1 MLRRQRGQSQ
11 HEVETHTP
19 RRLPNFPR
27 PPEVAPTFVDQE
39 DIVSNPSEDES
50 RFSYRTH
57 FRRQSSSGHGR
68 PLPPLPEAR
77 PGSAPYSYHDPALA
91 HSRGTSEQ
99 YIQPGGLHPPPV
111 QSVPHAPASV
121 PRTES
126 LNPFAKPF
134 VFGAPPPTTT
144 FNPLAVNTNLGH
156 VRAPSF
162 GKPLSA
168 AAPEFKPNFTF
179 RPPPGVPQLTFSSPS
194 VQRPLP
200 TPPLDSAASPG
211 RTVAGRENQGREKR
225 QRRGSSASLEDGD
238 GSDGEGHNTMSS
250 FKFPFDI
257 AKAVSA
263 PTSPPGGSLKEIALK
278 ATAKPFTLSG
288 WSGTLGP
295 RPISEGGENTVS
307 GPSSEPGGAH
317 DLPYPPTMKSK
328 RAPIPLDFKHPVST
342 NTVPAGLFKALVS
355 VDGDDRTRR
364 TVRSRLSSRD
374 IFEHSPRPSLDD
386 LDMPPISHRISRNR
400 MFTEPGLRESSPPND
415 IFTPE
420 RIVRRSS
427 APTRHLHHRS
437 DDDSGSDMSLPPV
450 NLSRRLEMQQ
460 YEQRLEYMLDEKFEV
475 MKHQL
480 TETTRADGRAT
491 LSSDTEAMIS
501 EVVSL
506 FRAQLQASAAKGLED
521 SQTDARGEL
530 DFELMKGIIDQK
542 HAESRALL
550 QQDIRQ
556 ILAAQ
561 SRDPAFLQ
569 FADELASRT
578 LNAVAGA
585 TSQLSMQMQAIE
597 ANRPPSDSQ
606 TVAHEVMRV
615 LMPQI
620 VSLRAE
626 PIDYESLTAQ
636 LTQAV
641 KPHISQ
647 LIDLASDKRETASLI
662 VDRLRPLLP
671 TLVPPSPTIDEE
683 ALVGRLTTE
692 VRKIVAPLDAHE
704 IKEQVS
710 DLVVERLDSR
720 LAVRD
725 RALNVDALT
734 DKVMQSVSELLA
746 PIREIQAGIEVL
758 GKRTPEKQSVP
769 QQLDLSAVRQDILST
784 LSDLPARLAAATDA
798 LGSAQSEFRIHTEKA
813 DKGSPDAKNLSQIEG
828 AVREVAREQQRLI
841 SHTQEFSN
849 FCDDIVKHIN
859 TLPEAMLEATRILQ
873 TAHADFSSRDTSQ
886 KDAEEIRRLMATSAD
901 LQVQLAKARGQHG
914 QVRVEK
920 DMLADRLKA
929 TETERDRLSI
939 RVENL
944 QESVTARASELAAAE
959 AKNIELEEALSRA
972 LERLKAADVQ
982 AQTDSQR
989 IAQLQAS
996 NSQLSTEKQ
1005 QLKAQVCLRRS
1016 YDETPAKPS
1025 PRSTRSTC
1033 VLPSS
1038 HARRTWLLTNSSYNT
1053 GNMRT
1058 LQLSRTTGMC
1068 FTPRPNRSRI
1078 SRNSSVRQ
1086 TPRS

>member
-1 MLRRQRGQSQ
+1 MLRRQRHQSQ
-11 HEVETHTP
+11 HEIETHTP

-27 PPEVAPTFVDQE
+27 PPDIAPTFVDQD

-50 RFSYRTH
+50 RFNYRGH
-57 FRRQSSSGHGR
+57 YPRPSSSGHGR

-99 YIQPGGLHPPPV
+99 YTQPGGLHPPPV
-111 QSVPHAPASV
+111 QQAAASATG
-121 PRTES
+121 PRIES

-134 VFGAPPPTTT
+134 VFGAPPPAPT
-144 FNPLAVNTNLGH
+144 FTPPAINTSLGH

-168 AAPEFKPNFTF
+168 AAPEFRPSFTF
-179 RPPPGVPQLTFSSPS
+179 RPPPGVPQLTFSSPPAP
-194 VQRPLP
+194 RPLP
-200 TPPLDSAASPG
+200 TPPLAGVASPN
-211 RTVAGRENQGREKR
+211 RAAAGRENQGREKR
-225 QRRGSSASLEDGD
+225 QRRGSSVTLDDDDDGD
-238 GSDGEGHNTMSS
+238 DESSEGEGHDTMSS
-250 FKFPFDI
+250 FKFPLDI
-257 AKAVSA
+257 MKAVSA
-263 PTSPPGGSLKEIALK
+263 PTSPPGGSLGLKEASLN
-278 ATAKPFTLSG
+278 ATAKPFTFSG
-288 WSGTLGP
+288 YSGARGSSPQP
-295 RPISEGGENTVS
+295 RPFSEGDENIPPA
-307 GPSSEPGGAH
+307 GPSSEPEAAH
-317 DLPYPPTMKSK
+317 ELPFPPTMKAK

-355 VDGDDRTRR
+355 ADDDRTRR

-386 LDMPPISHRISRNR
+386 LNVPPISHRISRNR
-400 MFTEPGLRESSPPND
+400 MFTEPGLREPSPPVD

-427 APTRHLHHRS
+427 APTRHLHHHHGS
-437 DDDSGSDMSLPPV
+437 DDSGSDISLPPV

-460 YEQRLEYMLDEKFEV
+460 YEQRLEYLLDEKFDL

-480 TETTRADGRAT
+480 TETRWTGGQAT
-491 LSSDTEAMIS
+491 LSSETEAMIS

-506 FRAQLQASAAKGLED
+506 FRAQLQSSAAKGLED
-521 SQTDARGEL
+521 SQMDARGEL
-530 DFELMKGIIDQK
+530 DFEMMKGIIDQK

-550 QQDIRQ
+550 QQDFAQ
-556 ILAAQ
+556 ILAAR
-561 SRDPAFLQ
+561 SRDPTFLQ
-569 FADELASRT
+569 FAEELTSRT
-578 LNAVAGA
+578 VNAVAGA
-585 TSQLSMQMQAIE
+585 TSQLSMQVQAIE

-606 TVAHEVMRV
+606 TIAHEVMRV

-620 VSLRAE
+620 ASLRPE

-647 LIDLASDKRETASLI
+647 LIDLASDKRETAGLI

-671 TLVPPSPTIDEE
+671 SLSSPPPGIDEE

-692 VRKIVAPLDAHE
+692 VRKIVAPVDAHE

-725 RALNVDALT
+725 RALNIDALT
-734 DKVMQSVSELLA
+734 DKVTQCIAEILT
-746 PIREIQAGIEVL
+746 PIRDIQVAVDML
-758 GKRTPEKQSVP
+758 GEKTPQIQSAP
-769 QQLDLSAVRQDILST
+769 QQLDLSSVRQDILNV
-784 LSDLPARLAAATDA
+784 LSDLPQRLASATDA
-798 LGSAQSEFRIHTEKA
+798 LGNAQAEFKVHTEKA
-813 DKGSPDAKNLSQIEG
+813 QKESPNAKSLSQIE
-828 AVREVAREQQRLI
+828 ASVREVAREQQRLI
-841 SHTQEFSN
+841 SQTQEFSN

-873 TAHADFSSRDTSQ
+873 TAHADFSARDTSQ
-886 KDAEEIRRLMATSAD
+886 KDAEEIRRLMTTSAE

-920 DMLADRLKA
+920 DMLAERLKG
-929 TETERDRLSI
+929 TEAERDHLSA
-939 RVENL
+939 RVESL
-944 QESVTARASELAAAE
+944 QEGMTTKTSELTAAE
-959 AKNIELEEALSRA
+959 AKNVELEEALARA
-972 LERLKAADVQ
+972 LERLKTADVQ

-989 IAQLQAS
+989 IAQLETLNNQFSAEKR
-996 NSQLSTEKQ
+996 QLQ
-1005 QLKAQVCLRRS
+1005 AQVC
-1016 YDETPAKPS
+1016 K
-1025 PRSTRSTC
+1025 
-1033 VLPSS
+1033 
-1038 HARRTWLLTNSSYNT
+1038 
-1053 GNMRT
+1053 
-1058 LQLSRTTGMC
+1058 
-1068 FTPRPNRSRI
+1068 
-1078 SRNSSVRQ
+1078 
-1086 TPRS
+1086 

>member
-1 MLRRQRGQSQ
+1 MLRRQRHQSQ
-11 HEVETHTP
+11 HEIETHTP

-27 PPEVAPTFVDQE
+27 PPDIAPTFVDQD

-50 RFSYRTH
+50 RFNYRGH
-57 FRRQSSSGHGR
+57 YPRPSSSGHGR

-99 YIQPGGLHPPPV
+99 YTQPGGLHPPPV
-111 QSVPHAPASV
+111 QQVATPTTG

-134 VFGAPPPTTT
+134 VFGAPPPAST
-144 FNPLAVNTNLGH
+144 FTPPAINTSLGH

-168 AAPEFKPNFTF
+168 AAPEFRPSFTF
-179 RPPPGVPQLTFSSPS
+179 RPPPGVPQLTFSSPPAP
-194 VQRPLP
+194 RPLP
-200 TPPLDSAASPG
+200 TPPLAGVASPN
-211 RTVAGRENQGREKR
+211 RAAAGRENQGREKR
-225 QRRGSSASLEDGD
+225 QRRGSSVTLDDDDDGD
-238 GSDGEGHNTMSS
+238 DESSEGEGHDTMSS
-250 FKFPFDI
+250 FKFPLDI
-257 AKAVSA
+257 MKAVSA
-263 PTSPPGGSLKEIALK
+263 PTSPPGGSLGLKEASLN
-278 ATAKPFTLSG
+278 ATAKPFTFSG
-288 WSGTLGP
+288 YSGARGTSPQP
-295 RPISEGGENTVS
+295 RPFSEGDENIPPA
-307 GPSSEPGGAH
+307 GPSSEPEAAH
-317 DLPYPPTMKSK
+317 ELPFPPTMKAK

-355 VDGDDRTRR
+355 AEGDDRTRR

-386 LDMPPISHRISRNR
+386 LNVPPISHRISRNR
-400 MFTEPGLRESSPPND
+400 MFTEPGLREPSPPVD

-427 APTRHLHHRS
+427 APTRHLHHHHGS
-437 DDDSGSDMSLPPV
+437 DDSGSDISLPPV

-460 YEQRLEYMLDEKFEV
+460 YEQRLEYLLDEKFDL

-480 TETTRADGRAT
+480 TETRWTGGQAT
-491 LSSDTEAMIS
+491 LSSETEAMIS

-506 FRAQLQASAAKGLED
+506 FRAQLQSSAAKGLED
-521 SQTDARGEL
+521 SQMDARGEL
-530 DFELMKGIIDQK
+530 DFEMMKGIIDQK

-550 QQDIRQ
+550 QQDFAQ
-556 ILAAQ
+556 ILAAR
-561 SRDPAFLQ
+561 SRDPTFLQ
-569 FADELASRT
+569 FAEELTSRT
-578 LNAVAGA
+578 VNAVAGA
-585 TSQLSMQMQAIE
+585 TSQLSMQVQAIE

-606 TVAHEVMRV
+606 TIAHEVMRV

-620 VSLRAE
+620 ASLRPE

-647 LIDLASDKRETASLI
+647 LIDLASDKRETAGLI

-671 TLVPPSPTIDEE
+671 SLSSPPPGIDEE

-692 VRKIVAPLDAHE
+692 VRKIVAPVDAHE

-725 RALNVDALT
+725 RALNIDALT
-734 DKVMQSVSELLA
+734 DKVTQCIAEILT
-746 PIREIQAGIEVL
+746 PIRDIQVAVDML
-758 GKRTPEKQSVP
+758 GEKTPQIQSAP
-769 QQLDLSAVRQDILST
+769 QQLDLSSVRQDILNV
-784 LSDLPARLAAATDA
+784 LSDLPQRLASATDA
-798 LGSAQSEFRIHTEKA
+798 LGNAQAEFKVHTEKA
-813 DKGSPDAKNLSQIEG
+813 QKESPNAKSLSQIE
-828 AVREVAREQQRLI
+828 ASVREVAREQQRLI
-841 SHTQEFSN
+841 SQTQEFSN

-873 TAHADFSSRDTSQ
+873 TAHADFSARDTSQ
-886 KDAEEIRRLMATSAD
+886 KDAEEIRRLMTTSAE

-920 DMLADRLKA
+920 DMLAERLKG
-929 TETERDRLSI
+929 TEAERDHLSA
-939 RVENL
+939 RVESL
-944 QESVTARASELAAAE
+944 QEGMTTKTSELTAAE
-959 AKNIELEEALSRA
+959 AKNVELEEALARA
-972 LERLKAADVQ
+972 LERLKTADVQ

-989 IAQLQAS
+989 IAQLETLNNQFSAEKR
-996 NSQLSTEKQ
+996 QLQ
-1005 QLKAQVCLRRS
+1005 AQVRN
-1016 YDETPAKPS
+1016 DA
-1025 PRSTRSTC
+1025 
-1033 VLPSS
+1033 
-1038 HARRTWLLTNSSYNT
+1038 LT
-1053 GNMRT
+1053 
-1058 LQLSRTTGMC
+1058 
-1068 FTPRPNRSRI
+1068 
-1078 SRNSSVRQ
+1078 
-1086 TPRS
+1086 

>member
-1 MLRRQRGQSQ
+1 MLRRQRHQSQ
-11 HEVETHTP
+11 HEIETHTP

-27 PPEVAPTFVDQE
+27 PPDIAPTFVDQD

-50 RFSYRTH
+50 RFNYRGH
-57 FRRQSSSGHGR
+57 YPRPSSSGHGR

-99 YIQPGGLHPPPV
+99 YTQPGGLHPPPV
-111 QSVPHAPASV
+111 QQAAASATG
-121 PRTES
+121 PRIES

-134 VFGAPPPTTT
+134 VFGAPPPAST
-144 FNPLAVNTNLGH
+144 FTPPAINTSLGH

-168 AAPEFKPNFTF
+168 AAPEFRPSFTF
-179 RPPPGVPQLTFSSPS
+179 RPPPGVPQLTFSSPPAP
-194 VQRPLP
+194 RPLP
-200 TPPLDSAASPG
+200 TPPLAGVASPN
-211 RTVAGRENQGREKR
+211 RAAAGRENQGREKR
-225 QRRGSSASLEDGD
+225 QRRGSSVTLDDDDDGD
-238 GSDGEGHNTMSS
+238 DESSEGEGHDTMSS
-250 FKFPFDI
+250 FKFPLDI
-257 AKAVSA
+257 MKAVSA
-263 PTSPPGGSLKEIALK
+263 PTSPPGGSLGLKEASLN
-278 ATAKPFTLSG
+278 ATAKPFTFSG
-288 WSGTLGP
+288 YSGARGTSPQP
-295 RPISEGGENTVS
+295 RPFSEGDENIPPA
-307 GPSSEPGGAH
+307 GPSSEPEAAH
-317 DLPYPPTMKSK
+317 ELPFPPTMKAK

-355 VDGDDRTRR
+355 ADDDRTRR

-386 LDMPPISHRISRNR
+386 LNVPPISHRISRNR
-400 MFTEPGLRESSPPND
+400 MFTEPGLREPSPPVD

-427 APTRHLHHRS
+427 APTRHLHHHHGS
-437 DDDSGSDMSLPPV
+437 DDSGSDISLPPV

-460 YEQRLEYMLDEKFEV
+460 YEQRLEYLLDEKFDL

-480 TETTRADGRAT
+480 TETRWTGGQAT
-491 LSSDTEAMIS
+491 LSSETEAMIS

-506 FRAQLQASAAKGLED
+506 FRAQLQSSAAKGLED
-521 SQTDARGEL
+521 SQMDARGEL
-530 DFELMKGIIDQK
+530 DFEMMKGIIDQK

-550 QQDIRQ
+550 QQDFAQ
-556 ILAAQ
+556 ILAAR
-561 SRDPAFLQ
+561 SRDPTFLQ
-569 FADELASRT
+569 FAEELTSRT
-578 LNAVAGA
+578 VNAVAGA
-585 TSQLSMQMQAIE
+585 TSQLSMQVQAIE

-606 TVAHEVMRV
+606 TIAHEVMRV

-620 VSLRAE
+620 ASLRPE

-647 LIDLASDKRETASLI
+647 LIDLASDKRETAGLI

-671 TLVPPSPTIDEE
+671 SLSSPPPGIDEE

-692 VRKIVAPLDAHE
+692 VRKIVAPVDAHE

-725 RALNVDALT
+725 RALNIDALT
-734 DKVMQSVSELLA
+734 DKVTQCIAEILT
-746 PIREIQAGIEVL
+746 PIRDIQVAVDML
-758 GKRTPEKQSVP
+758 GEKTPQIQSAP
-769 QQLDLSAVRQDILST
+769 QQLDLSSVRQDILNV
-784 LSDLPARLAAATDA
+784 LSDLPQRLASATDA
-798 LGSAQSEFRIHTEKA
+798 LGNAQAEFKVHTEKA
-813 DKGSPDAKNLSQIEG
+813 QKESPNAKSLSQIE
-828 AVREVAREQQRLI
+828 ASVREVAREQQRLI
-841 SHTQEFSN
+841 SQTQEFSN

-873 TAHADFSSRDTSQ
+873 TAHADFSARDTSQ
-886 KDAEEIRRLMATSAD
+886 KDAEEIRRLMTTSAE

-920 DMLADRLKA
+920 DMLAERLKG
-929 TETERDRLSI
+929 TEAERDHLSA
-939 RVENL
+939 RVESL
-944 QESVTARASELAAAE
+944 QEGMTTKTSELTAAE
-959 AKNIELEEALSRA
+959 AKNVELEEALARA
-972 LERLKAADVQ
+972 LERLKTADVQ

-989 IAQLQAS
+989 IAQLETLNNQFSAEKR
-996 NSQLSTEKQ
+996 QLQ
-1005 QLKAQVCLRRS
+1005 AQVC
-1016 YDETPAKPS
+1016 K
-1025 PRSTRSTC
+1025 
-1033 VLPSS
+1033 
-1038 HARRTWLLTNSSYNT
+1038 
-1053 GNMRT
+1053 
-1058 LQLSRTTGMC
+1058 
-1068 FTPRPNRSRI
+1068 
-1078 SRNSSVRQ
+1078 
-1086 TPRS
+1086 